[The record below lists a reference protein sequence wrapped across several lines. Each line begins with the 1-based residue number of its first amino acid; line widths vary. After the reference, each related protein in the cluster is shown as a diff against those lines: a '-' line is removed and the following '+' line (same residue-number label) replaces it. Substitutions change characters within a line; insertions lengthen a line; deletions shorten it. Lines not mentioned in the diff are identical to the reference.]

1 MCSPAFTRDVRV
13 LCSGMEHMEF
23 LGEGNYAKVYKDI
36 LANGFVVAKKVF
48 QCKPD
53 EDKAFLETIFATEV
67 EILQRLSGHSH
78 IVDIY
83 DSHPALST
91 IEMEYIHGPTLYE
104 WWKANDFSSFNARST
119 ALFTVLKCMV
129 SALTYMKQYNCIHMD
144 IKPDNIMVSGGD
156 LSHCKLIDF
165 GRSRFLGHSGRLH
178 DQKWD
183 EDINTVPCGAFC
195 CQPPEVL
202 LILKRHY
209 EHRPVTDSSIGYG
222 VDMYSTGVLMYL
234 LCTDKYPYGC
244 CASEPENIPILLE
257 KISMAPWISN
267 PKLMNYKE
275 LYPLVNKMLER
286 DERKRCSTEDLVPVL
301 R

>member
-1 MCSPAFTRDVRV
+1 MSSPAFTRDVRV
-13 LCSGMEHMEF
+13 LCSGMDHMEF
-23 LGEGNYAKVYKDI
+23 LGEGNYAKVYKDT

-48 QCKPD
+48 QCKP
-53 EDKAFLETIFATEV
+53 EDKAFLKTIFATEV
-67 EILQRLSGHSH
+67 EILQRLSGHPH

-83 DSHPALST
+83 DSQPSLVT
-91 IEMEYIHGPTLYE
+91 IDMECIHGPTLHE
-104 WWKANDFSSFNARST
+104 WWKANEFSSSDVRST

-129 SALTYMKQYNCIHMD
+129 SALTHMKQYNCIHMD
-144 IKPDNIMVSGGD
+144 IKPDNIMVADGD

-165 GRSRFLGHSGRLH
+165 GRSRFLGYTGRLH
-178 DQKWD
+178 DQEWG

-209 EHRPVTDSSIGYG
+209 EHRPVTNSSIGYG
-222 VDMYSTGVLMYL
+222 VDMYGIGVLMYL
-234 LCTDKYPYGC
+234 LCTEKYPCGC
-244 CASEPENIPILLE
+244 CESERDNIPILLE

-267 PKLMNYKE
+267 RTLMNYKQ
-275 LYPLVNKMLER
+275 LYPMVVGMLER
-286 DERKRCSTEDLVPVL
+286 DERKRCTVEDLSSLL